1 MEEPGAGEAG
11 RLRTGTRKENIS
23 VLQYISSALYWQSLT
38 WYLLAKEKYLKSLH
52 LSRAGG
58 QIWSWEVF
66 DKLINGT
73 VGSSDDT
80 CLSFCLKISPSLMGI
95 FAMCIIYIFFTTWSY
110 HSIVFWF
117 SLSHLSFLLFF
128 ICLFF
133 FPGYFRGSL
142 LACGVLQIHGNMSRS
157 GFCFN
162 YSALFN
168 CWIWRLTSS

>member
-1 MEEPGAGEAG
+1 MEEPGTGEAG

-38 WYLLAKEKYLKSLH
+38 WCLLAKEKYLKSLH

-80 CLSFCLKISPSLMGI
+80 CLSFCLKISPSFMGI
-95 FAMCIIYIFFTTWSY
+95 FAMCIIYIFLTTWSY
-110 HSIVFWF
+110 PSIVFWF
-117 SLSHLSFLLFF
+117 SLSHLSFWLFF

-133 FPGYFRGSL
+133 FRVILEVLCWPVAFCRFMAICLGVAFVLIIL
-142 LACGVLQIHGNMSRS
+142 LYLITESED
-157 GFCFN
+157 
-162 YSALFN
+162 
-168 CWIWRLTSS
+168 